1 MNTRLALPRRRALQT
16 LATGLGGLALARA
29 LPAAEPQP
37 DYLGPNVILVRFGG
51 GARPQEC
58 INADPN
64 KNFAPFLKNVFAP
77 RGTLYP
83 RMFIDSFTPTV
94 GVDTSHGQGT
104 MYLITGK
111 YEKLKGVSFDE
122 DFRRR
127 YPGTK
132 PQPLD
137 DRFESKVPTLFEYFR
152 KAFRVPPRQTLIVN
166 SEDRK
171 SEEFYTYSTHLGYGV
186 NYKSEVLSLYRFKT
200 WLLRRNLAAGKF
212 KDNELKEKQKQ
223 LAELEKIDFRRE
235 EAGGQIP
242 ELTAFWE
249 RWSCYYGDTGFVNP
263 RGDRLLTELAIR
275 AMRELRPKLMMVNYQ
290 DCDYVHWGIPAHY
303 TRAVSIMDEGLKQ
316 LVEAVE
322 ANPEYRDNTI
332 FVVVPDCGRDNNPLA
347 DVPFQH
353 HFNSKAAHEIFAVL
367 AGPGIAKGAVVD
379 KSVDQIQVT
388 GTIAKLMGFKAEQAE
403 SRVLEEAFA

>member
-1 MNTRLALPRRRALQT
+1 MNAPLHLPRRRALHT
-16 LATGLGGLALARA
+16 LTAGMGGLALGAGLRA
-29 LPAAEPQP
+29 EDAPKE
-37 DYLGPNVILVRFGG
+37 YRGPNVILVRFGG
-51 GARPQEC
+51 GARPAEC

-64 KNFAPFLKNVFAP
+64 KNFAPFLKNVLAP
-77 RGTLYP
+77 RGTLYQ
-83 RMFIDSFTPTV
+83 RMLIDSFTPSV

-104 MYLITGK
+104 MYLLTGK
-111 YEKLKGVSFDE
+111 YAKLTGVSFDE

-152 KAFRVPPRQTLIVN
+152 KTFRVPAEQTLIVN
-166 SEDRK
+166 GEDRK

-200 WLLRRNLAAGKF
+200 WLLRRDLAAGKF
-212 KDNELKEKQKQ
+212 KDQELKEKQKK
-223 LAELEKIDFRRE
+223 LAELEKFDFRRE
-235 EAGGQIP
+235 DAAGQIP
-242 ELTAFWE
+242 QLTKFWE
-249 RWSCYYGDTGFVNP
+249 RWSGYYGDSGFVNP

-275 AMRELRPKLMMVNYQ
+275 ALHELRPKLMMVNYQ

-316 LVEAVE
+316 LVEAVA
-322 ANPEYRDNTI
+322 ANAEYRDNTI

-353 HFNSKAAHEIFAVL
+353 HFNSKAAHEIFAVV

-379 KSVDQIQVT
+379 KVVDQIQVT
-388 GTIAKLMGFKAEQAE
+388 GTIAKLMGFPAAQAE
-403 SRVLEEAFA
+403 SRVLAEVFA

>member
-1 MNTRLALPRRRALQT
+1 MQS
-16 LATGLGGLALARA
+16 LATGLGGLALSRS
-29 LPAAEPQP
+29 LPAAESQP
-37 DYLGPNVILVRFGG
+37 DYRGPNVILVRFGG
-51 GARPQEC
+51 GARPAEC
-58 INADPN
+58 INTDPN
-64 KNFAPFLKNVFAP
+64 KNFAPFLKNVLAK

-83 RMFIDSFTPTV
+83 RMMIDSFTPTV

-111 YEKLKGVSFDE
+111 YEKLQGVSFDE

-152 KAFRVPPRQTLIVN
+152 KAFRVPPQQTLIVN

-200 WLLRRNLAAGKF
+200 WLLRRDLAAGKYAG
-212 KDNELKEKQKQ
+212 KERKEQEKK
-223 LAELEKIDFRRE
+223 LAELEKVDFRRE
-235 EAGGQIP
+235 EAAGQIP

-249 RWSCYYGDTGFVNP
+249 RWSHYYGETGFVNP

-303 TRAVSIMDEGLKQ
+303 TRALSIMDEGLKQ
-316 LVEAVE
+316 LVEAVD

-353 HFNSKAAHEIFAVL
+353 HFNSKAAHEIFAVV
-367 AGPGIAKGAVVD
+367 AGPGVAKGAVVD
-379 KSVDQIQVT
+379 KAVDQIQVT
-388 GTIAKLMGFKAEQAE
+388 GTIAKLMGFKADKAE
-403 SRVLEEAFA
+403 SRVLTEVFA